1 VQIKFKDWSLN
12 QPLIAP
18 NGYENPAS
26 TANKAC
32 LALALGK
39 KLLLSLSL
47 SYFSF
52 FSFFSQKAE
61 GRTSIRIKPCD
72 ILAP

>member
-47 SYFSF
+47 LF
-52 FSFFSQKAE
+52 FFLF
-61 GRTSIRIKPCD
+61 
-72 ILAP
+72 ILLPKSRRQNINKNQTL